1 MVGSSHLPHAP
12 PHILVIDDRPE
23 DLRPLLDLLRA
34 EDMRLSLA
42 DDPRQGLQR
51 ALALYPD
58 LILLDVHMPQ
68 MSGFTLCRLMRE
80 APALR
85 QTPIIFLTGA
95 ASVEERLEGLSL
107 GGVDYVLKP
116 CVPAEVLAR
125 IRIHLQLTWREQRA
139 TAALPEGAQDAEQL
153 ILHAAMR
160 LIGRQ
165 LDNVPPLA
173 EIAGQ
178 AGTHDKRLSSIFRR
192 HLGMTV
198 FAWIREERL
207 RKSQELLAG
216 SAMGIQDVATQ
227 VGFSSAANFATAF
240 RERFGVPPSE
250 FRSRARE
257 GLADR

>member
-1 MVGSSHLPHAP
+1 MAGSPHLPRSPA
-12 PHILVIDDRPE
+12 HILVIDDRPE

-34 EDMRLSLA
+34 EGMRLSLA
-42 DDPRQGLQR
+42 NDPRQGLQR

-58 LILLDVHMPQ
+58 LVLLDVHMPQ
-68 MSGFTLCRLMRE
+68 MSGFTLCRLLRE
-80 APALR
+80 ARALR

-95 ASVEERLEGLSL
+95 VSVEERLEGLSL

-116 CVPAEVLAR
+116 CIPAEVLAR

-139 TAALPEGAQDAEQL
+139 TVELPESAQDAEHL

-160 LIGRQ
+160 LIGRR

-173 EIAGQ
+173 EIACQ
-178 AGTHDKRLSSIFRR
+178 AGTHDKKLSGIFRR

-207 RKSQELLAG
+207 RKSQELLAD
-216 SAMGIQDVATQ
+216 SSMCIQDVAGQ

-240 RERFGVPPSE
+240 RERFDMTPSE
-250 FRSRARE
+250 FRSQARE
-257 GLADR
+257 GLADA